1 MVSENTKLRLHYAQL
16 VFILRRREILLII
29 ITVFVYYILCT
40 VLFIPSSVMWGFLKL
55 IIAVNAGD
63 NVDSDN
69 KALNIEIALSR
80 LTGP

>member
-1 MVSENTKLRLHYAQL
+1 
-16 VFILRRREILLII
+16 
-29 ITVFVYYILCT
+29 
-40 VLFIPSSVMWGFLKL
+40 MWGFLKL